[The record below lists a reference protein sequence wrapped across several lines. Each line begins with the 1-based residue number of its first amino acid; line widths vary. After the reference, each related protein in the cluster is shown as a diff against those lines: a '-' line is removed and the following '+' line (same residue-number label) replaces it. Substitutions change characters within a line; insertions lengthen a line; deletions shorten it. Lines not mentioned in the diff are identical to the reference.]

1 MTKEVVRNVDLINVV
16 ADGASIS
23 KGNAKRAINVLYE
36 YIYESLKQKKSVRIP
51 KVGTLSV
58 VRKKATTYCDPK
70 TKQMVKQVETDRI
83 KFTISSVV
91 KGDLKS
97 GS

>member
-1 MTKEVVRNVDLINVV
+1 MTKEVVKNVDLINVV
-16 ADGASIS
+16 AEGASIS
-23 KGNAKRAINVLYE
+23 KGHAKRAINALYE
-36 YIYESLKQKKSVRIP
+36 YIYESLKHRKSVRIP

-58 VRKKATTYCDPK
+58 VKKKATTYCDPK
-70 TKQMVKQVETDRI
+70 TKQMVRQAETERV

-91 KGDLKS
+91 KGDLRS

>member
-1 MTKEVVRNVDLINVV
+1 MTKEVVKSVDLINIV
-16 ADGASIS
+16 AEGASIP
-23 KGNAKRAINVLYE
+23 KGQAKHAINALYE
-36 YIYESLKQKKSVRIP
+36 YIYDSLKKKKSIRIP

-58 VRKKATTYCDPK
+58 VKKKATTYCDPK
-70 TKQMVKQVETDRI
+70 TKQMVKQAETERI
-83 KFTISSVV
+83 KFTISSVI